1 MSEGRRRAILIGS
14 SQFPDEKS
22 LDDLRCPEND
32 VDGFNELLVA
42 KEFGAFD
49 EILTIKNERSHEA
62 LVKINRA
69 LREANSDDLTL
80 IFYSGHGKTDRHNE
94 LYLATVDTQLK
105 LLESTSIPFER
116 IYSFIKNSDCK
127 SIALVL
133 DCCYSGAAATS
144 IVKGNVEEKLE
155 SASKG
160 SGVYVLTASSAFQ
173 TAQEREGDRHSL
185 LTKHILHGIRQGEA
199 DLNRDGKVSMDDL
212 YRYVVQYV
220 REEGKQ
226 EPMRWDVSV
235 RGGEMI
241 IAWAGKARAAKLKLI
256 EELLIEMRTD
266 LPGRVRSKAFQVI
279 YEAQSQDAGQSR
291 FLKLL
296 ERLLDRQLHKGDFL
310 DEWDLIERA
319 ERQTPQSAPQPQ
331 KQTQPQIQPPKQTQ
345 PESPSSITENLNGVE
360 LAMILVPG
368 GKFKMGSPEGEG
380 NDNER
385 PQHDATVPSFYIGKY
400 QVTQEQWQAVMG
412 NNPSVFKGDNLP
424 VENVSW
430 NDAREFCKKLSQIT
444 GKEYRLPS
452 EAEWE
457 YACRAGTTGDYA
469 GKLDEMAWYEDN
481 SEKKTHP
488 VGLKKPNAFGL
499 YDMHGNVWEWCEDVW
514 HKNYD
519 GAPIDGSAWVSG
531 GDSNRRRLRGGSW
544 LNYGLNCRSAYRN
557 NYHPDSRSINFGF
570 RVVVS
575 VARTP

>member
-1 MSEGRRRAILIGS
+1 
-14 SQFPDEKS
+14 
-22 LDDLRCPEND
+22 
-32 VDGFNELLVA
+32 
-42 KEFGAFD
+42 
-49 EILTIKNERSHEA
+49 
-62 LVKINRA
+62 
-69 LREANSDDLTL
+69 
-80 IFYSGHGKTDRHNE
+80 
-94 LYLATVDTQLK
+94 
-105 LLESTSIPFER
+105 
-116 IYSFIKNSDCK
+116 
-127 SIALVL
+127 
-133 DCCYSGAAATS
+133 
-144 IVKGNVEEKLE
+144 
-155 SASKG
+155 
-160 SGVYVLTASSAFQ
+160 
-173 TAQEREGDRHSL
+173 
-185 LTKHILHGIRQGEA
+185 
-199 DLNRDGKVSMDDL
+199 
-212 YRYVVQYV
+212 
-220 REEGKQ
+220 
-226 EPMRWDVSV
+226 
-235 RGGEMI
+235 
-241 IAWAGKARAAKLKLI
+241 
-256 EELLIEMRTD
+256 
-266 LPGRVRSKAFQVI
+266 VI

-345 PESPSSITENLNGVE
+345 PELPSSITENLNGVE

-544 LNYGLNCRSAYRN
+544 HYVAFLCRSACRLN
-557 NYHPDSRSINFGF
+557 LHPGNRGSSLGF